1 MKLVTTLLLAATCS
15 AFALDDGADLRMRQ
29 GMIRGLHGDLSRR
42 RDAEAAQRAVVQ
54 AHFDAENA
62 QIAAKRAAEE
72 ASAEAS
78 RAQSEIR
85 RAAAEQQEALENI
98 QRELREQTNIMREN
112 QLYPRIW
119 RRY

>member
-1 MKLVTTLLLAATCS
+1 MKLVTILLLAATCS
-15 AFALDDGADLRMRQ
+15 AFALDDGPIFECDREWYEGFMA
-29 GMIRGLHGDLSRR
+29 ISRR

-78 RAQSEIR
+78 RAQSAQQ
-85 RAAAEQQEALENI
+85 RAMEQQ
-98 QRELREQTNIMREN
+98 QRFQQMRSSN
-112 QLYPRIW
+112 TGMF
-119 RRY
+119 RY

>member
-1 MKLVTTLLLAATCS
+1 MKLVTAHLLAATCS
-15 AFALDDGADLRMRQ
+15 AFALDDGPIFECDREWYAGFMA
-29 GMIRGLHGDLSRR
+29 ISRR

-54 AHFDAENA
+54 ADFDAENA